1 MGGWFVGRNDLKLH
15 KSTTLTMTIS
25 GKKDCRFAT
34 LLIPVRRGEKLP
46 ETEKR
51 SANSFMLRFK
61 GKEHLIDLEDLS
73 RQR

>member
-34 LLIPVRRGEKLP
+34 LLIPVRRGEELP
-46 ETEKR
+46 ETEKL
-51 SANSFMLRFK
+51 SSNCFMLRFK
-61 GKEHLIDLEDLS
+61 GKEHLIDLENLS
-73 RQR
+73 R